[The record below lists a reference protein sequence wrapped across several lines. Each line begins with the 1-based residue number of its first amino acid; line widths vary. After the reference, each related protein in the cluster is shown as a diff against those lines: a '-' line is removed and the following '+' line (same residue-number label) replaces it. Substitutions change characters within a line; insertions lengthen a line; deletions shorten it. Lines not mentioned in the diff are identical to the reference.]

1 MTAIIS
7 HIDPILSEMGVE
19 ELGIRWDNAGI
30 TLYIELP
37 LKMLRFQTIS
47 YIIFSLIT
55 NGR

>member
-7 HIDPILSEMGVE
+7 NIDPILSEMGVE

-37 LKMLRFQTIS
+37 LKTLRFQTIS

-55 NGR
+55 NRR